1 MLRRS
6 RRYLRLRRFWGI
18 RMKRTLAFAAAFCL
32 AIKAASAALSI
43 GAAAPDFQID
53 GALAGKNFRFS
64 LADALRKGP
73 VVLYFYPKSF
83 TSVCTEEAHLFA
95 EASDDF
101 AALGASVIGVSGD
114 DIETQR
120 KFSSSECRDKFAVGA
135 DADRSVMKA
144 YDVGGRSPYAARV
157 SYVIAP
163 GARILSVVSSGE
175 ARPHIDGALQA
186 IRAWKAQ
193 QKS

>member
-1 MLRRS
+1 
-6 RRYLRLRRFWGI
+6 
-18 RMKRTLAFAAAFCL
+18 MKRTIGVA
-32 AIKAASAALSI
+32 AALSLAI
-43 GAAAPDFQID
+43 GVAQAALPVGAPAPDFQIE
-53 GALAGKNFRFS
+53 GALAGKDFRFS
-64 LADALRKGP
+64 LGAALKTGP

-95 EASDDF
+95 EATGEF

-120 KFSSSECRDKFAVGA
+120 RFSASECRDRFAVGA
-135 DADRSVMKA
+135 DADRTVMKA

-163 GARILSVVSSGE
+163 DGRILSVVASSE
-175 ARPHIDGALQA
+175 AKPHIDGALATLQA
-186 IRAWKAQ
+186 WRAA

>member
-1 MLRRS
+1 
-6 RRYLRLRRFWGI
+6 
-18 RMKRTLAFAAAFCL
+18 MKRTLALAAALLL
-32 AIKAASAALSI
+32 AIDVAIAALPV
-43 GAAAPDFQID
+43 GAPAPDFQID
-53 GALAGKNFRFS
+53 GALAGKDFRFS
-64 LADALRKGP
+64 LADALKKGP

-95 EASDDF
+95 EATEDF
-101 AALGASVIGVSGD
+101 SALGASVIGVSGD

-120 KFSSSECRDKFAVGA
+120 KFSASECRDKFAVGA
-135 DADRSVMKA
+135 DADRAVMKA

-163 GARILSVVSSGE
+163 GGKILSVVSSGE
-175 ARPHIDGALQA
+175 AQPHIEGALKA
-186 IRAWKAQ
+186 IRAWKSP